1 MLISNNA
8 IIKEQTRTIIKD
20 ESELIIERINNIM
33 KQNNMNL
40 CYFIIKTIQTLVP
53 SVKFSSTKMSI
64 IKKAFNEYKLG
75 EINSDKL
82 NDHFCHNQ
90 NINTYSDE
98 NRDTYGND

>member
-1 MLISNNA
+1 
-8 IIKEQTRTIIKD
+8 
-20 ESELIIERINNIM
+20 
-33 KQNNMNL
+33 
-40 CYFIIKTIQTLVP
+40 
-53 SVKFSSTKMSI
+53 MSI